1 MNKEIQKI
9 IDDLSKHMSGKRL
22 RHSIG
27 VMYTAGCLAMR
38 YGTSTD
44 DAYLAGILHDCA
56 KEYDDDKL
64 ISICRKN
71 NLGMTDYEKSNPFL
85 LHGKAGAYVAEEKYG
100 IKSPDILGPIIFHT
114 TGRAG
119 MTLPEQIL
127 FVADYIEP
135 NRKMI
140 DGLGHIRHTA
150 FIDIDKTCA
159 LIIENCI
166 KYLNGKGCVDMG
178 ADTLETYEYYKKYM

>member
-1 MNKEIQKI
+1 MNKEIRNI
-9 IDDLSKHMSGKRL
+9 IDDLSKYMSRKRL

-38 YGTSTD
+38 YKSSLH

-56 KEYDDDKL
+56 KEYDDSEL
-64 ISICRKN
+64 ISMCRKN
-71 NLGMTDYEKSNPFL
+71 NIEITDYEMANPFL
-85 LHGKAGAYVAEEKYG
+85 LHGKAGAYIAEEKYG

-119 MTLPEQIL
+119 MTLPEQVI

-135 NRKMI
+135 NRKPF
-140 DGLGHIRHTA
+140 DGLEQVRHTA
-150 FIDIDKTCA
+150 FLDIDKTCA
-159 LIIENCI
+159 LIIDNCI
-166 KYLNGKGCVDMG
+166 KYLNGKGCKDMG
-178 ADTLETYEYYKKYM
+178 ADTVKTYDYYKKYI

>member
-1 MNKEIQKI
+1 MNREIQNI
-9 IDDLSKHMSGKRL
+9 IDDLSKHLSEKRL

-38 YGTSTD
+38 YGASVD

-56 KEYDDDKL
+56 KEYGNDKL
-64 ISICRKN
+64 IRICRKN
-71 NLGMTDYEKSNPFL
+71 NLGITDYELSNPFL

-119 MTLPEQIL
+119 MTLPEQIV
-127 FVADYIEP
+127 FVADFIEP

-140 DGLGHIRHTA
+140 EGLEHIRHTA

-159 LIIENCI
+159 LIVDNCL
-166 KYLNGKGCVDMG
+166 KYLKGKGCVDMG
-178 ADTLETYEYYKKYM
+178 DDILKTYDYYKNML